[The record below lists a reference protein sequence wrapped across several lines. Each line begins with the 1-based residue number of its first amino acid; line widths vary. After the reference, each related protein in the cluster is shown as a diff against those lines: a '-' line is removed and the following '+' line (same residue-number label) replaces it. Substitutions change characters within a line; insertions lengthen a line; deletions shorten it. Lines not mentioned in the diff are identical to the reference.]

1 MDAVLILANTVG
13 GVVYRIRQPK
23 RKAPAIPRLLCLR
36 RPNMVVFV
44 HHTASLEC
52 RGLGF
57 MAILQTH
64 AVTVIT
70 LAGILLHSGDSD
82 ELLMNTGR
90 EGYMYTEA

>member
-1 MDAVLILANTVG
+1 
-13 GVVYRIRQPK
+13 
-23 RKAPAIPRLLCLR
+23 
-36 RPNMVVFV
+36 
-44 HHTASLEC
+44 
-52 RGLGF
+52 